1 MEQVFFINP
10 VAGKRDASAE
20 LVPQIQAAARQLQ
33 LPQPQI
39 VVTQYAGQAREAA
52 HRYAASGT
60 PAALYACGGDGTLNE
75 LVQGAAGSANVAVGC
90 VPCGSGNDYVR
101 NFGAAGQAPFLDF
114 AAQLQAQPC
123 RVDLLQTSLGIGI
136 DICAA
141 GLDAQVAYGIPKFR
155 RIPLCGGEAAYAL
168 SIVQQ
173 LCGHIGRRVEYTIDG
188 ETLDVDCLMC
198 AICNGRTY
206 GGGFCAAPEA
216 QPDDG
221 WLDVYI
227 IRKVSRVTIAKLLGM
242 YKSGKHFQNGQL
254 VRAAEPYF
262 IYRRAKQVSLRA
274 ADGRGPI
281 VATAD
286 GECAPK
292 EQITVQVQ
300 PLAGR
305 ILLPKPAFER
315 FAAQRTAQSA
325 DRT

>member
-20 LVPQIQAAARQLQ
+20 LVPQIQAAARRLQ

-52 HRYAASGT
+52 RQYAASGT

-155 RIPLCGGEAAYAL
+155 RLPGCGGTAAYTL
-168 SIVQQ
+168 SILQAM
-173 LCGHIGRRVEYTIDG
+173 LSRFGHRLRVAIDGKEYTG
-188 ETLDVDCLMC
+188 TYMMA
-198 AICNGRTY
+198 AITAEVIRLR
-206 GGGFCAAPEA
+206 PM
-216 QPDDG
+216 QP
-221 WLDVYI
+221 W
-227 IRKVSRVTIAKLLGM
+227 M
-242 YKSGKHFQNGQL
+242 
-254 VRAAEPYF
+254 
-262 IYRRAKQVSLRA
+262 
-274 ADGRGPI
+274 
-281 VATAD
+281 TA
-286 GECAPK
+286 CS
-292 EQITVQVQ
+292 
-300 PLAGR
+300 
-305 ILLPKPAFER
+305 ILCWSNPSPAFRLREFWPNTKPGSTCR
-315 FAAQRTAQSA
+315 MPIPSCRSSAAL
-325 DRT
+325 